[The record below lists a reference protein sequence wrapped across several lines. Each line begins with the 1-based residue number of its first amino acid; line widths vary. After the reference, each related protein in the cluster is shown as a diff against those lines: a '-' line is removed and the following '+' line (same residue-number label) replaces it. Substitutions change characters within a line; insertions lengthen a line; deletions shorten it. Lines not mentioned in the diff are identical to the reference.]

1 MKNKTKVL
9 SIVLVIVTLLS
20 LVSIPASAAIGY
32 PMAVTIYYKNESGAQ
47 LPPPIPKQSMR
58 RQPLSHHGLHRLSA
72 GMS

>member
-32 PMAVTIYYKNESGAQ
+32 PMAVTIYDANEAGAQ
-47 LPPPIPKQSMR
+47 VAPTHTEAIDAAATTKP
-58 RQPLSHHGLHRLSA
+58 
-72 GMS
+72 